1 MRTVLISI
9 IFTIISALSFPIGKD
24 QPKKDNL
31 ITEYLFNDT
40 ELLFQQ
46 MNLDNLID
54 FKTFESA
61 YSGYKKLNKNNN
73 SLLTIIDFNLP
84 STKKRMYVLDLAK
97 KEVLY
102 VTHVAHGRN
111 SGENFATSFSNRS
124 GSYQSSLGFFRTA
137 ETYNGGNGYSLRLD
151 GLEKGINDKARPRA
165 VVIHGADYCS
175 EDFIRST
182 GRLGRSFGCPALPQE
197 LNKPIINTIKDGS
210 LLFIYADKPEYY
222 SLSKVL

>member
-1 MRTVLISI
+1 MRTALFSI

-151 GLEKGINDKARPRA
+151 GLEKGINDKGRPR
-165 VVIHGADYCS
+165 VRTLSGQR
-175 EDFIRST
+175 ED
-182 GRLGRSFGCPALPQE
+182 
-197 LNKPIINTIKDGS
+197 
-210 LLFIYADKPEYY
+210 
-222 SLSKVL
+222 

>member
-1 MRTVLISI
+1 MRTVLFSI

-84 STKKRMYVLDLAK
+84 STKKRMYVLDLASSRK
-97 KEVLY
+97 K
-102 VTHVAHGRN
+102 
-111 SGENFATSFSNRS
+111 
-124 GSYQSSLGFFRTA
+124 
-137 ETYNGGNGYSLRLD
+137 
-151 GLEKGINDKARPRA
+151 
-165 VVIHGADYCS
+165 
-175 EDFIRST
+175 
-182 GRLGRSFGCPALPQE
+182 
-197 LNKPIINTIKDGS
+197 
-210 LLFIYADKPEYY
+210 
-222 SLSKVL
+222 